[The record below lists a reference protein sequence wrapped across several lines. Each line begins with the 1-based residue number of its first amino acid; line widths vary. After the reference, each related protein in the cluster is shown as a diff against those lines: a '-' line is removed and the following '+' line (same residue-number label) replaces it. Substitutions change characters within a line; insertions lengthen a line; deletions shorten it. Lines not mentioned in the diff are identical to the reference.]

1 MTTSPT
7 ILMGRIVAA
16 HGIKGEVKVIS
27 HSADPAAL
35 LSYPLCRADGSTL
48 PALTLVRI
56 DSAGIIARVAGVS
69 DRTAAEQLRGTDLYV
84 LRDTLPPPNADEVY
98 HADLIGLP
106 ARAPDGTLLG
116 RVAGVVNF
124 GASDL
129 LDIDSRP
136 DGGHGV
142 YIPLTRELVPHIAAD
157 HLVIDA
163 PADYW
168 V

>member
-1 MTTSPT
+1 MPTSPY

-27 HSADPAAL
+27 HSADPSAL
-35 LSYPLCRADGSTL
+35 LSYPLCRADGTAL
-48 PALTLVRI
+48 PAMTLVRA
-56 DSAGIIARVAGVS
+56 DTSTLVARVTGIS
-69 DRTAAEQLRGTDLYV
+69 DRNGAEALRGTDLYAP
-84 LRDTLPPPNADEVY
+84 RDALPPPDADEVY

-106 ARAPDGTLLG
+106 AHAPNGTVLG
-116 RVAGVVNF
+116 RVTGVVNF

-129 LDIDSRP
+129 LEIDERP
-136 DGGHGV
+136 QAAGSV
-142 YIPLTRELVPHIAAD
+142 YIPLTREMVPHIAAD
-157 HLVIDA
+157 HLIIDA